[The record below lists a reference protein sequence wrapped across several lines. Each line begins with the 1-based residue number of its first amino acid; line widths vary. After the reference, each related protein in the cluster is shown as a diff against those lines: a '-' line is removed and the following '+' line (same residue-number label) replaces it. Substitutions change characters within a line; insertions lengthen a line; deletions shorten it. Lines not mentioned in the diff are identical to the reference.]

1 MNLRHLLPAL
11 ALLPLLA
18 CARSESESA
27 TEPADATDAAPA
39 VAPAADAAAAPIASD
54 DPRVALAAKIPGASA
69 EDLRETP
76 VPGVYELSHGADISY
91 VTADAKYLFA
101 GDLYQVADNGDFPNL
116 SENRRRE
123 LRLKLVG
130 AIPESQM
137 LVFGPSSAKHTLTVF
152 TDVDCSWCRRL
163 HSQIADYNKLGIRV
177 RYMFFP
183 RTGPDTESWEK
194 AEQVWCSKDRKS
206 ALTNAKLGKPL
217 GASVC
222 ADTPVAGQ
230 FALGRELGVSGTP
243 GLVLETGELVPGYL
257 PPPQLKAYLDDPVA
271 NPIR

>member
-1 MNLRHLLPAL
+1 MKMRHLIPAL
-11 ALLPLLA
+11 AVLPLLA
-18 CARSESESA
+18 CARNEAAAPE
-27 TEPADATDAAPA
+27 AAPA
-39 VAPAADAAAAPIASD
+39 APTLPAADAAAPVVEEG
-54 DPRVALAAKIPGASA
+54 DPRVALAAKIPGARP
-69 EDLRETP
+69 EDLRATP

-123 LRLKLVG
+123 LRLKLVN
-130 AIPESQM
+130 AVPESQM
-137 LVFGPSSAKHTLTVF
+137 VVFGPASAKHTLTVF
-152 TDVDCSWCRRL
+152 TDVDCTWCRRL

-177 RYMFFP
+177 RYMAFP

-194 AEQVWCSKDRKS
+194 AEQVWCAKDRKA
-206 ALTNAKLGKPL
+206 ALTAAKAGEALKIP
-217 GASVC
+217 VC
-222 ADTPVAGQ
+222 PNTPVAGQ

-257 PPPQLKAYLDDPVA
+257 PPPQLKAYLDDPIA